1 MNEKG
6 GKIYSPHCLADSQA
20 EVFPLPH
27 HPSPPTPPAFWYV
40 VLVCFWRFPL
50 KFQPTAWVG
59 SPRGNER
66 REFSGRLSYTSAR
79 MQETG

>member
-6 GKIYSPHCLADSQA
+6 GKSTSPIVWQIPRQRSSLFRP
-20 EVFPLPH
+20 VP
-27 HPSPPTPPAFWYV
+27 PPAPVFWYV

-50 KFQPTAWVG
+50 KFHPTAWVG
-59 SPRGNER
+59 SRRGNER
-66 REFSGRLSYTSAR
+66 REFSGRLPYTSSR

>member
-6 GKIYSPHCLADSQA
+6 GKKNLLPPLSGRFPDRGLPYSASTAP
-20 EVFPLPH
+20 
-27 HPSPPTPPAFWYV
+27 PPAFWYV